1 MKSLPT
7 LVLCVFLCSCQSHT
21 PIVHENDPDLVQL
34 QTKTHDLKLASI
46 NIMDRNGLSET
57 ISTKDRLKNYENNN
71 FLTSQPYQKVL
82 RVFAKDKSGNAFSII
97 TSYYP
102 TGQIKQYLEVNNGRA
117 RGRYLEWHPNGQ
129 KKLQA
134 TVLGGNADLDE
145 KSQSGWAFDET
156 SYCWNEQGT
165 LVAAM
170 AYARGTLEG
179 TARYYHNAGSLSEE
193 IPYVKGEIEGT
204 AIVYNA
210 SGTIIEKTGYAKGLK
225 EGSSLGFWSDGT
237 PCWNELW
244 QEDLLQEGTYFEQ
257 NGTSTCG
264 ITAGNGKRCL
274 FGDVKPLEIQQYING
289 KPEGEVLIFDEKD
302 LCTRRLQVKDGEKH
316 GEEIVYWPHRPEIAK
331 VSIPWAHG
339 KIHGTVKT
347 WYEDGTPESSKEM
360 SQNLKQG
367 LLTAWYRDG
376 KLMLI
381 EEYEKDRLKRGDY
394 LKKGELKPV
403 SQVIDGKGVATFF
416 EADGTFRAR
425 IGYHEG
431 KPAVEELL
439 TER

>member
-1 MKSLPT
+1 MKIWSQF
-7 LVLCVFLCSCQSHT
+7 FLCLLLCACQNHT
-21 PIVHENDPDLVQL
+21 IVHESDPDLVQL
-34 QTKTHDLKLASI
+34 QTKTHELKLVSI

-57 ISTKDRLKNYENNN
+57 IGAKDRLKNYEYVN

-82 RVFAKDKSGNAFSII
+82 RVFAKDKAGNAYSII

-117 RGRYLEWHPNGQ
+117 NGRYVEWHQNGQ

-165 LVAAM
+165 LVAAIS
-170 AYARGTLEG
+170 YARGVLEG
-179 TARYYHNAGSLSEE
+179 IARYYHTDGALSEE
-193 IPYVKGEIEGT
+193 IPYVKGEIEGQ
-204 AIVYNA
+204 AIVYNSTGA
-210 SGTIIEKTGYAKGLK
+210 ILEKTNYAKGLK
-225 EGSSLGFWSDGT
+225 EGSSLGFWST
-237 PCWNELW
+237 SASSWKEEW
-244 QEDLLQEGTYFEQ
+244 HEDLLQEGTYLDQ
-257 NGTSTCG
+257 NGTSLCS
-264 ITAGNGKRCL
+264 IKAGNGKRCI
-274 FGDVKPLEIQQYING
+274 FGDTKPLEFQEYING

-302 LCTRRLQVKDGEKH
+302 VCTRRLYVKDGEKH
-316 GEEIVYWPHRPEIAK
+316 GEEIFYWLSNPQLAK
-331 VSIPWAHG
+331 ISIPWVQG
-339 KIHGTVKT
+339 QIHGTVKT
-347 WYEDGTPESSKEM
+347 WYEDGTPESTKEM
-360 SQNLKQG
+360 SHNLKQG

-381 EEYEKDRLKRGDY
+381 EEYEKDRLHRGDY
-394 LKKGELKPV
+394 LKKGELKPI
-403 SQVIDGKGVATFF
+403 SQVIDGKGVATFY
-416 EADGTFRAR
+416 EPDGTFRAR
-425 IGYHEG
+425 ISYHEG